1 MSLFNQQRLAE
12 KVFKIEE
19 DKIRRG
25 WYSDKYFENNVKI
38 LETLSKEGYVFQGES
53 DLQSVVD
60 CSQIESGDVIT
71 EMQVFTR
78 RKPFSIVAGVDEAL
92 AILRKCTGYYD
103 DNGKFVNM
111 YHTLEVEAVQDGTT
125 VHYDGNPMAVEPV
138 LKIRGIY
145 RYFGKLE
152 TVLLGVIAEP
162 TRIATNVF
170 NVLVASRD
178 KEVLFFPARF
188 THYKMQAVHGYA
200 YSLAIQAYNEEFGGK
215 KGIFISTDGQGDYWG
230 AEGMGTI
237 SHATIATFFG
247 DTTETMMQFSRIIPA
262 DIARVALVDFHN
274 DCCVESTKI
283 MTSMFEKYLG
293 LTKAGQLAEAQK
305 YKLFAVRPDTSGNM
319 IDQSIDTDMPDYL
332 VGGVSPKLVKNIR
345 KALDTAY
352 LSWELSAED
361 RLLAKDWCE
370 AVKIIVTGG
379 FNSAKI
385 NEFERNEVP
394 VDFYGVGSS
403 LLENSATLG
412 TNNDFTADIVRVK
425 IADQWYPLSKIGRCA
440 CDSPKLE
447 KVQG

>member
-1 MSLFNQQRLAE
+1 MSLFNKHRLDE

-38 LETLSKEGYVFQGES
+38 LETLSKEGYVFQGKS
-53 DLQSVVD
+53 DIQHEVD
-60 CSQIESGDVIT
+60 CSLIESGDVIT

-103 DNGKFVNM
+103 DNGKFINM
-111 YHTLEVEAVQDGTT
+111 YHTLEVEAVHDGTS
-125 VHYDGNPMAVEPV
+125 VYYDGNPMAIEPV

-200 YSLAIQAYNEEFGGK
+200 YSLAIQAYNKQFGGK

-262 DIARVALVDFHN
+262 TIARVALIDFHN
-274 DCCVESTKI
+274 DCCVESTQI
-283 MTSMFEKYLG
+283 MTAMFKKYLTLYKEG
-293 LTKAGQLAEAQK
+293 LLGEAKK

-319 IDQSIDTDMPDYL
+319 IDLSIDTTIPDYL

-352 LSWELSAED
+352 LDWELLED
-361 RLLAKDWCE
+361 EVELAKNWCE
-370 AVKIIVTGG
+370 DVKIIVTGG
-379 FNSAKI
+379 FNSNKI

-403 LLENSATLG
+403 LLENSSSLG

-425 IADQWYPLSKIGRCA
+425 INDEWYALSKIGRCA
-440 CDSPKLE
+440 CDNQNL
-447 KVQG
+447 VVIQ